1 MPSNFSACPLSLV
14 KLELALCNVYGTAFY
29 QVSHIASYQFSVA
42 KFEFLAVCKRLT
54 SCKLSLQLERSPILS
69 SKGGGKTPTPS
80 VEKSSFF

>member
-1 MPSNFSACPLSLV
+1 MLSNFSVCPLSLV

-29 QVSHIASYQFSVA
+29 KVPHIASYQFSVA
-42 KFEFLAVCKRLT
+42 KFEILAVCKRLI

-69 SKGGGKTPTPS
+69 SKGGARVPTPS